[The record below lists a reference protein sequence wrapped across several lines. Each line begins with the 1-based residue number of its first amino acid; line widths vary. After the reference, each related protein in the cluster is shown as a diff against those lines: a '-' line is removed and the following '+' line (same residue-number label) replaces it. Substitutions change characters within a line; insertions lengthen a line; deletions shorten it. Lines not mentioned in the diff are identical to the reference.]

1 MPLDI
6 SVVLDMHD
14 EVVQAGFHSV
24 DLFRRHEVE
33 AHLAGEGLGVVIM
46 DFLVALQ
53 MLWPGIGAPTA

>member
-46 DFLVALQ
+46 DSVAH
-53 MLWPGIGAPTA
+53 G